1 MVTFAHA
8 DVGTSEDEWLQAG
21 VDLLPE
27 FPLDDGE
34 LAGRTVV
41 VLAAHPD
48 DETLGAGGLISRLV
62 DVGAAVRVVLCSAG
76 EASHPH
82 SPTTTPGE
90 LATRRL
96 QEFEE
101 AMAAFSLGG
110 RWTFLRLPDG
120 QLGHHRPAISDGLR
134 AAVRDAALRDPAVGT
149 QPSDVVL
156 VAPLRGDGH
165 SDHDVAGSVAAELAE
180 TGGYGL
186 LEYPIWYWL
195 WASVADGRWR
205 GWVRSELTARDR
217 EAKFAALQAHRS
229 QTEPLSGQPG
239 DEALLQER
247 FVDHFRRT
255 WETFAWTPPSGSNT
269 AADAERVFDAV
280 HLASGDPWDYASS
293 WYEKRKRALTMAA
306 LPNPRY
312 ARGLELGCS
321 TGVLSVELAQRCEQL
336 VCVDASS
343 QALASAKA
351 RLADS
356 PGVTTEHMTVPA
368 QWPDGR
374 FDLIVIS
381 EVGYYLSPAEL
392 DAVLDKSEDSLLPG
406 GTLVM
411 CHWRRPISGWPLD
424 GDSVHAAA
432 RARLRWT
439 SDAVYR
445 EKAFI
450 LETFVS
456 AAPGSADARP

>member
-8 DVGTSEDEWLQAG
+8 DAGTAEDEWLRAG

-27 FPLDDGE
+27 LPLDGAE

-48 DETLGAGGLISRLV
+48 DETLGAGGLIARLV
-62 DVGAAVRVVLCSAG
+62 DLGAAVRVVLCSAG

-90 LATRRL
+90 LARL
-96 QEFEE
+96 RVREFEN
-101 AMAAFSLGG
+101 AMAALGVG
-110 RWTFLRLPDG
+110 ARWTNLRLPDG
-120 QLGHHRPAISDGLR
+120 QLGRHRPAIRDALR
-134 AAVRDAALRDPAVGT
+134 AAVRNAAVRDAGGSL
-149 QPSDVVL
+149 PSDVVL

-165 SDHDVAGSVAAELAE
+165 PDHDVVGSVAAELAE
-180 TGGYGL
+180 AEGHGL

-195 WASVADGRWR
+195 WANVADARWR
-205 GWVRSELTARDR
+205 SWVRSELTARGR
-217 EAKFAALQAHRS
+217 EAKSAALQAHRS
-229 QTEPLSGQPG
+229 QIEPLSGRPG

-255 WETFAWTPPSGSNT
+255 WETFAWTPPSGGNT

-280 HLASGDPWDYASS
+280 HLASSDPWDYSSS
-293 WYEKRKRALTMAA
+293 WYEKRKRDLTMAA
-306 LPNPRY
+306 LPDPRY

-321 TGVLSVELAQRCEQL
+321 TGVLSAELAQRCEQL
-336 VCVDASS
+336 LCVDASS
-343 QALASAKA
+343 QALASADA
-351 RLADS
+351 RLADN
-356 PGVTTEHMTVPA
+356 PGATTAHMTVPT

-381 EVGYYLSPAEL
+381 EVGYYLSRAEL
-392 DAVLDKSEDSLLPG
+392 DAVLDKSVDSLLPG

-411 CHWRRPISGWPLD
+411 CHWRHPISGWSLD

-432 RARLRWT
+432 RGRLPWP
-439 SDAVYR
+439 SAAVYR

-450 LETFVS
+450 LETFI
-456 AAPGSADARP
+456 AAAAGSADARA

>member
-8 DVGTSEDEWLQAG
+8 DAGTAEDEWLKAG

-27 FPLDDGE
+27 LPLDDAE

-48 DETLGAGGLISRLV
+48 DETLGAGGLITRLV
-62 DVGAAVRVVLCSAG
+62 DLGAAVSVVLCSAG

-82 SPTTTPGE
+82 SPTTTPSE
-90 LATRRL
+90 LAARRL
-96 QEFEE
+96 REFED
-101 AMAAFSLGG
+101 AMAALGVGG
-110 RWTFLRLPDG
+110 RWMFLRLPDG
-120 QLGHHRPAISDGLR
+120 QLGRHRSAIRDALR
-134 AAVRDAALRDPAVGT
+134 AAVGNAAGGS
-149 QPSDVVL
+149 QPSNVVL
-156 VAPLRGDGH
+156 VAPLRNDGH
-165 SDHDVAGSVAAELAE
+165 TDHDVAGSVAAELAE
-180 TGGYGL
+180 ASGYGL

-195 WASVADGRWR
+195 WANAADERWR
-205 GWVRSELTARDR
+205 RWVRSEMTARGR

-229 QTEPLSGQPG
+229 QMEPLSGQPG

-255 WETFAWTPPSGSNT
+255 WETFAWTPPSGSHT
-269 AADAERVFDAV
+269 AADAERVFDVV
-280 HLASGDPWDYASS
+280 HLASSDPWDYASS

-306 LPNPRY
+306 LPDQRY

-321 TGVLSVELAQRCEQL
+321 TGVLSAELAQRCEQL
-336 VCVDASS
+336 LCVDASGK
-343 QALASAKA
+343 ALEWADA
-351 RLADS
+351 RLADN
-356 PGVTTEHMTVPA
+356 PGATTAHMTVPA

-374 FDLIVIS
+374 FDLVVIS

-392 DAVLDKSEDSLLPG
+392 DAVLDKSVDSLLPG

-411 CHWRRPISGWPLD
+411 CHWRRPISGWSLD

-432 RARLRWT
+432 RARLRWP
-439 SDAVYR
+439 SSAVYR
-445 EKAFI
+445 EKDFI
-450 LETFVS
+450 LETFIA
-456 AAPGSADARP
+456 AAPGSADARA

>member
-8 DVGTSEDEWLQAG
+8 DAGTAEDEWLQAG
-21 VDLLPE
+21 VGSLPE
-27 FPLDDGE
+27 FPMDDAE

-48 DETLGAGGLISRLV
+48 DETLGAGGLITRLV

-90 LATRRL
+90 LATLRL
-96 QEFEE
+96 REFED
-101 AMAAFSLGG
+101 AMAALGLGG

-120 QLGHHRPAISDGLR
+120 QLGHHRSVIRDALR
-134 AAVRDAALRDPAVGT
+134 AAVGNAAFRDAAGGSP
-149 QPSDVVL
+149 PSDVVL
-156 VAPLRGDGH
+156 VAPLRHDGH
-165 SDHDVAGSVAAELAE
+165 TDHDVAGSVAAELAE
-180 TGGYGL
+180 ADGYGL

-195 WASVADGRWR
+195 WASVADERWR
-205 GWVRSELTARDR
+205 RWVRSELTARGK
-217 EAKFAALQAHRS
+217 EAKFAALEAHRS
-229 QTEPLSGQPG
+229 QTERLSAQPG

-255 WETFAWTPPSGSNT
+255 WETFAWTPPSGSNS

-293 WYEKRKRALTMAA
+293 WYEKRKRALTTAA

-321 TGVLSVELAQRCEQL
+321 TGVLSAELAQRCEQL
-336 VCVDASS
+336 VCVDASG
-343 QALASAKA
+343 QALASADA

-356 PGVTTEHMTVPA
+356 PGVTTAHMTVPA

-392 DAVLDKSEDSLLPG
+392 DAVLDKSVDSLLPG

-411 CHWRRPISGWPLD
+411 CHWRRPLSGWSLD

-432 RARLRWT
+432 RARLPWT
-439 SDAVYR
+439 SAAVYR
-445 EKAFI
+445 EKAFV
-450 LETFVS
+450 LETFI
-456 AAPGSADARP
+456 AAASGGADAPA